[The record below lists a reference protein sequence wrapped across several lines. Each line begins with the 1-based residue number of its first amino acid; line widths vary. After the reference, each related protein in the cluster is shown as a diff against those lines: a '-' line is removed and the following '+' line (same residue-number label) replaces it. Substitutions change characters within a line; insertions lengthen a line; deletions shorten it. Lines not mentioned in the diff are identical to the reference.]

1 MEREMFE
8 ARLDALIAAH
18 GTKVRAGIDAAAC
31 GTRWD
36 WQKSHEAG
44 DAYLDAREAFV
55 AEVFAPPPPPPA
67 PVAVVAGWEEQIR
80 GRTRG
85 RPLVW
90 QRGIKI
96 AVISRGLTYSFSA
109 NADSLIVEPGGEA
122 ELRSADFDPLNE
134 GHSVRFRGI
143 AYVSSDPGPDDLVKL
158 AIEACRAVA
167 LRLQAHGILP
177 SAATRAWPEGL
188 PTFVDIVASGG

>member
-1 MEREMFE
+1 MDRDTFE
-8 ARLDALIAAH
+8 AGLNALIAAH
-18 GTKVRAGIDAAAC
+18 GTKVCAGIDAAAC

-36 WQKSHEAG
+36 WDKSHEAA
-44 DAYLDAREAFV
+44 DAYLDAHEAFLV
-55 AEVFAPPPPPPA
+55 KVFAPPPAA
-67 PVAVVAGWEEQIR
+67 PSPVPVVVGREEQVR

-90 QRGIKI
+90 NRGIKI
-96 AVISRGLTYSFSA
+96 LIVARDVAYTFSA
-109 NADSLIVEPGGEA
+109 NADSLMIDAGSDT
-122 ELRSADFDPLNE
+122 ELHSTDFDPLNE

-143 AYVSSDPGPDDLVKL
+143 TYSSSDPGPEDLVKL

-167 LRLQAHGILP
+167 LRLHAHGI
-177 SAATRAWPEGL
+177 SAFAATRAWPEGA

>member
-1 MEREMFE
+1 MDRDTFE
-8 ARLDALIAAH
+8 ARLSALIAAY

-36 WQKSHEAG
+36 WDKSHEAD
-44 DAYLDAREAFV
+44 DAYLDAHEAFL
-55 AEVFAPPPPPPA
+55 AEVFAPPPTLPPPV
-67 PVAVVAGWEEQIR
+67 PVVVGWEEQIR
-80 GRTRG
+80 GHARG
-85 RPLVW
+85 RPLLW

-96 AVISRGLTYSFSA
+96 LIVSRGVAYTFTAS
-109 NADSLIVEPGGEA
+109 ADSLMIDAGGEA
-122 ELRSADFDPLNE
+122 ELHATDFDPLDE

-143 AYVSSDPGPDDLVKL
+143 AYSSSEPGPDDLVKL

-167 LRLQAHGILP
+167 LRLHALGITS
-177 SAATRAWPEGL
+177 SAATRAWPEGI